1 MTIYDHCHQTPL
13 SSLHHINIL
22 SPSLNICTHKP
33 YIYPRINDLI
43 KLSTLFLNLDLNK
56 YHYII
61 FGSKAETSLWTEF
74 SDLFNYVSYYF
85 YNNYYLIY
93 VIFYMSTEMVKFC
106 VYFSILFT
114 LLFSFVVC
122 KTFKPCD
129 LAKILLD
136 NEIDKNDVSTW
147 LCIAR

>member
-1 MTIYDHCHQTPL
+1 
-13 SSLHHINIL
+13 
-22 SPSLNICTHKP
+22 
-33 YIYPRINDLI
+33 
-43 KLSTLFLNLDLNK
+43 
-56 YHYII
+56 
-61 FGSKAETSLWTEF
+61 
-74 SDLFNYVSYYF
+74 
-85 YNNYYLIY
+85 
-93 VIFYMSTEMVKFC
+93 MSAEMVKFC